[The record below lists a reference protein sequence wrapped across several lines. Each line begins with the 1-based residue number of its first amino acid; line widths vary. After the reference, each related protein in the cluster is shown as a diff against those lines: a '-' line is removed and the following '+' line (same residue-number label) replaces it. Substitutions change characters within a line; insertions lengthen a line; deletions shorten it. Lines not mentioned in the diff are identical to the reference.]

1 MESMVRRGSLTF
13 TPEEGFWTLQLSLT
27 EVCVYTSMDPFLVL
41 SYGPRQIG
49 IALDYDGRKVTL
61 PMPELKRLS
70 MNSQLPSLGEFF
82 FSCGLII

>member
-1 MESMVRRGSLTF
+1 
-13 TPEEGFWTLQLSLT
+13 
-27 EVCVYTSMDPFLVL
+27 MDPFLVL